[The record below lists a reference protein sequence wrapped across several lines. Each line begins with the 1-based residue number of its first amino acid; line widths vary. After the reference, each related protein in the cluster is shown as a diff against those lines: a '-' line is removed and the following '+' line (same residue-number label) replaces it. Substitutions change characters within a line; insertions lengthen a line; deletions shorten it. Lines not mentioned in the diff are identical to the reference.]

1 MRRYETIC
9 ITRPNL
15 SEDEVKAIIDRF
27 NDNVEQAGGT
37 IIQFDRWGL
46 RKLAY
51 PIKKETQGNYVYTQ
65 YAGTPESVAE
75 NERLYRIDDKVL
87 KYLTVKLADSCDPE
101 AAKAEAAQK
110 ADEAKAAEEKTEKEA
125 EAK

>member
-27 NDNVEQAGGT
+27 NGNVEQAGGA
-37 IIQFDRWGL
+37 IIQLDRWGL

-51 PIKKETQGNYVYTQ
+51 PIKKEAQGNYVYTE
-65 YAGTPESVAE
+65 YASTPEAVAE
-75 NERLYRIDDKVL
+75 NERLFRIDDKVL

-101 AAKAEAAQK
+101 AAKADAARK
-110 ADEAKAAEEKTEKEA
+110 ATEKMAEEEKKEGEA
-125 EAK
+125 E